1 MMGWL
6 RKRFGEKSTYAG
18 LGIAG
23 ALLTALAGPEYAQ
36 EGAMQA
42 GLILSIYEMIRA
54 EKRA

>member
-1 MMGWL
+1 MGWL
-6 RKRFGEKSTYAG
+6 RNRFGEKSTYAG